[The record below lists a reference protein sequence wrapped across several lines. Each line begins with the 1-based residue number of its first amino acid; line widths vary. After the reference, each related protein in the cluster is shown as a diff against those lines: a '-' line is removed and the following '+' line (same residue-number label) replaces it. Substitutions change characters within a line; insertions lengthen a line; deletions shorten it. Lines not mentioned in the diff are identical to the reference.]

1 MGRRDLMTKEA
12 AEKHTAEVEK
22 LYPDEIKSSIEATR
36 IYGTDFQRN
45 EIAWRSATFVLEQ
58 SPIQESV
65 MRNAGWG
72 KTKTAVLNF
81 ASYLYPGGGVHQ
93 RCYGTGRSS
102 MPCVISLQC
111 DQGISFV
118 LCLEQSQL

>member
-1 MGRRDLMTKEA
+1 MSRRDLMSKEA

-45 EIAWRSATFVLEQ
+45 EITWRSATFVLEQ
-58 SPIQESV
+58 SPIQERV
-65 MRNAGWG
+65 IRNAGWG

-81 ASYLYPGGGVHQ
+81 ASYMYPGETVRKPGLVFFENAG
-93 RCYGTGRSS
+93 
-102 MPCVISLQC
+102 
-111 DQGISFV
+111 
-118 LCLEQSQL
+118 